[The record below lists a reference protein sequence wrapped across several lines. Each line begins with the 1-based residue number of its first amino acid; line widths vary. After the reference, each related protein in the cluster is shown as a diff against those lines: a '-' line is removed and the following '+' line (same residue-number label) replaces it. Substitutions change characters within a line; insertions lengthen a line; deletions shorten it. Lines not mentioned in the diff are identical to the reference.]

1 MTYQQLDLIFPY
13 FVFAYGAMV
22 SFVLSSKP
30 LMRIAEERLPGP
42 LLSQFTGHRVL
53 AMLCLWVGTLWIL
66 QNLWVA

>member
-1 MTYQQLDLIFPY
+1 MTYQELDAIFPY

-30 LMRIAEERLPGP
+30 LMRLAEERLPNP

-53 AMLCLWVGTLWIL
+53 AMVCLWVGSLWIL
-66 QNLWVA
+66 QNLWLT